1 MENKKVLGKI
11 IPAVLVLVLALLLV
25 ITISSCT
32 KSKKTP
38 TGAIVD
44 EKDYLKINLADDESY
59 SVSKLE
65 FYKKLR
71 YVGYDVFED
80 ALIEA
85 ALNEYVVK
93 IKADVEANGSNPSNA
108 TYYKRFKYI
117 IDAEVYGTSDEDS
130 IDDLE
135 DDDKEVKEKTYLNK
149 LKQFGY
155 EVDYANGIYQK
166 ASLEYQTIKLA
177 KREYA
182 RDQLLKDIEDEDSE
196 NKITD
201 KKIDDFFTNKISKR
215 GDFSA
220 LLILFSSQTEI
231 NETLMQLN
239 LKFIGNKLYRVPAAN
254 ATYADPA
261 NWTFSEYK
269 EYYDDFDNTKEGIA
283 ALDDNEVLFELC
295 RVYNYVYS
303 YRTKLTFE
311 INGKN
316 YLDETDYPYNPIEN
330 VKIYST
336 DDYEVIKNFK
346 LDDMVTLLVSQ
357 DLGDIATSPRLNY
370 DYKTIYDIDST
381 LQSALYS
388 NYLYNS
394 DENPRYNTPSST
406 FARGNYLTFKLVDA
420 YEVSYKSV
428 KALAELEDAVNNGGT
443 ELAIKGYLET
453 VKEEYKDV
461 LKALGYFNDDAKVK
475 TWALEYAANV
485 EAFGIKSAKEILAST
500 TDKEDTESIWAKVFE
515 EMLTDEYISEKINDY
530 LDDECKITIYDQL
543 FEVQFAQ
550 KNDFYKAGNK
560 QSKENVLKVKV
571 NDKEYTITAEEL
583 FNRLEQKYGANEAL
597 TALTNQILKEK
608 YYDQITDAKKK
619 KYEEEYENILTYF
632 AQGNSTQYGYSPSI
646 GQNAFINLYFRA
658 DNKDDAIFNMWVS
671 TELQDILIY
680 KNPNDI
686 TSTML
691 SSLQSLTQTAY
702 DEFVHIE
709 LNMIH
714 IYTDDDE
721 DGVADDWSIVDDTDA
736 RKQEVM
742 ELASELINIINERA
756 MADFSN
762 SNRDSA
768 YNSILANY
776 QSASRISNLGN
787 YGDGQPLPTFTTDA
801 EKQSYYYA
809 KFKAKGLF
817 LSQEASKSFEDGKS
831 LADLE
836 NDIIENQI
844 INMYNYMIENHSED
858 LTVDQ
863 IVARTMTVTDT
874 GVNID
879 KVTKDNIFYYD
890 EGFTTFYII
899 NTTKAPS
906 FKFEESDNSD
916 TSTGSKVYP
925 YSIDEDDPFPTVED
939 EDGNKKPK
947 DMTDDPN
954 SLYNSNDTLSYNQ
967 TLIYVREYK
976 DGVESLSLD
985 VINAFKAYFDDQVI
999 KKYNSAI
1006 FRYYIFNELLK
1017 SYAAE
1022 GKVTI
1027 DSELQ
1032 TKINSLVDAMHESL
1046 FGFKTSD
1053 ISTAWYNTFK

>member
-1 MENKKVLGKI
+1 MENKKVLSKI

-25 ITISSCT
+25 ITISSCS

-44 EKDYLKINLADDESY
+44 KDDYLKINLADDKSY

-80 ALIEA
+80 ALFEA
-85 ALNEYVVK
+85 ALNDYVVK
-93 IKADVEANGSNPSNA
+93 IKEDIEANSSNLSNSK
-108 TYYKRFKYI
+108 YYKRFKYV
-117 IDAEVYGTSDEDS
+117 IDAEVYGKTDEDE
-130 IDDLE
+130 IEDLE
-135 DDDKEVKEKTYLNK
+135 DKEKDQKEKTYLNK

-155 EVDYANGIYQK
+155 DINYEKGIYQQ
-166 ASLEYQTIKLA
+166 ASFEYQTIKLA

-182 RDQLLKDIEDEDSE
+182 RDMLLKDIEDEDSE

-201 KKIDDFFTNKISKR
+201 KSIEEYFTNKIHNK

-220 LLILFSSQTEI
+220 LVTLFSSQTEI

-254 ATYADPA
+254 ATYKEAE
-261 NWTFSEYK
+261 WTFAEYK
-269 EYYDDFDNTKEGIA
+269 DYYDDFDNTKEGVS

-316 YLDETDYPYNPIEN
+316 YLDETLYPFNPIEKTN
-330 VKIYST
+330 IYSN
-336 DDYEVIKNFK
+336 DDYETIKNCS
-346 LDDMVTLLVSQ
+346 LDDMVALITSQ
-357 DLGDIATSPRLNY
+357 DLGDIATSPRVNY
-370 DYKTIYDIDST
+370 DYKTVYDIDST
-381 LQSALYS
+381 LQQALYN

-394 DENPRYNTPSST
+394 DEKPRYNTPSST
-406 FARGNYLTFKLVDA
+406 FARGNYLAFKLVDA
-420 YEVSYKSV
+420 YEVTYKSV
-428 KALAELEDAVNNGGT
+428 KALAELQDAVSKGDS
-443 ELAIKGYLET
+443 ELVIKGYLET
-453 VKEEYKDV
+453 VKEEYKD
-461 LKALGYFNDDAKVK
+461 LLRGLGIINDDAKVK
-475 TWALEYAANV
+475 TWALDYATNV
-485 EAFGIKSAKEILAST
+485 EAFGIKGAKEILAST
-500 TDKEDTESIWAKVFE
+500 SDKENADSIWSKVFE
-515 EMLTDEYISEKINDY
+515 DLLTDEYINEKINDY

-550 KNDFYKAGNK
+550 KNSFYKAGSK

-571 NDKEYTITAEEL
+571 NDKEYVITAAQL
-583 FNRLEQKYGANEAL
+583 FERLEKKYGATEAISSL
-597 TALTNQILKEK
+597 SNQILKEK
-608 YYDQITDAKKK
+608 YYSQITDLKKK
-619 KYEEEYENILTYF
+619 KYEEEYESILTYF

-646 GQNAFINLYFRA
+646 GQTAFINLYFRA

-671 TELQDILIY
+671 SELQDILIY

-691 SSLQSLTQTAY
+691 SKLQTLTTTTYNEYAN
-702 DEFVHIE
+702 IE

-721 DGVADDWSIVDDTDA
+721 DGEADDWTLVDDSDA

-742 ELASELINIINERA
+742 ELAAELINIINERA
-756 MADFSN
+756 MNDYSN

-776 QSASRISNLGN
+776 QSASRISHLGN
-787 YGDGQPLPTFTTDA
+787 YGDGELPTFTTDA

-817 LSQEASKSFEDGKS
+817 LSQEASKSFEDGK
-831 LADLE
+831 AVNELE
-836 NDIIENQI
+836 NDVIENQI
-844 INMYNYMIENHSED
+844 INIYNYMIENHSED

-863 IVARTMTVTDT
+863 IIARTLEAGDA

-899 NTTKAPS
+899 NTKKAPT
-906 FKFEESDNSD
+906 FKFEVTDNAD

-925 YSIDEDDPFPTVED
+925 YSINEDDPFPTD
-939 EDGNKKPK
+939 DDKKPI
-947 DMTDDPN
+947 DNTGQED
-954 SLYNSNDTLSYNQ
+954 SLYNTSDTLSYNQ
-967 TLIYVREYK
+967 TLIYVKEFK

-985 VINAFKAYFDDQVI
+985 VINAFKAYFDDQI
-999 KKYNSAI
+999 MKKYASAT
-1006 FRYYIFNELLK
+1006 FRYYIFNELIK
-1017 SYAAE
+1017 AYAAE
-1022 GKVTI
+1022 GKITV
-1027 DSELQ
+1027 DSDIQ
-1032 TKINSLVDAMHESL
+1032 AKMDNLVNAMHESL
-1046 FGFKTSD
+1046 FEFKTSD
-1053 ISTAWYNTFK
+1053 ISNAWYDTFK

>member
-38 TGAIVD
+38 TNGIVD

-85 ALNEYVVK
+85 ALNDYVVK

-117 IDAEVYGTSDEDS
+117 IDAEVYGKTDEEE

-155 EVDYANGIYQK
+155 VVDYANGIYQK

-177 KREYA
+177 KREFA
-182 RDQLLKDIEDEDSE
+182 REKLLEEMEDEDSE

-201 KKIDDFFTNKISKR
+201 KKIDDFFTNKIINR
-215 GDFSA
+215 GKFSA

-239 LKFIGNKLYRVPAAN
+239 LKFVGNKLYRVPASEAKYDS
-254 ATYADPA
+254 AE
-261 NWTFSEYK
+261 WTFAEYK
-269 EYYDDFDNTKEGIA
+269 EFYDDFDSTKEGRP

-303 YRTKLTFE
+303 YRTKLTF
-311 INGKN
+311 IIDGKN
-316 YLDETDYPYNPIEN
+316 YLDETDYPFNPIEKDK
-330 VKIYST
+330 VYT
-336 DDYEVIKNFK
+336 EDDKEAIKNCK
-346 LDDMVTLLVSQ
+346 LEDMVELLLSQ
-357 DLGDIATSPRLNY
+357 DLGDIATSPRLTY
-370 DYKTIYDIDST
+370 DYDTVYDIDST
-381 LQSALYS
+381 LQTALYT

-394 DENPRYNTPSST
+394 DEKPRYNTPSST
-406 FARGNYLTFKLVDA
+406 FARGNYLTFKLSDA
-420 YEVSYKSV
+420 FKTTYKSV
-428 KALAELEDAVNNGGT
+428 KALSELKNAVDNNES
-443 ELAIKGYLET
+443 ELTIKGYLET
-453 VKEEYKDV
+453 VKEEYKDL
-461 LKALGYFNDDAKVK
+461 LKGLEIYNDDAKVK
-475 TWALEYAANV
+475 AWAIDYATKV
-485 EAFGIKSAKEILAST
+485 EAFGIKGAKEIIAST
-500 TDKEDTESIWAKVFE
+500 TDKENPESIWSKVFE
-515 EMLTDEYISEKINDY
+515 DMLTDEYISEKISDY

-543 FEVQFAQ
+543 FEVQFAS
-550 KNDFYKAGNK
+550 KHDFYKAGSK

-571 NDKEYTITAEEL
+571 NDKEYTITAEDL
-583 FNRLEQKYGANEAL
+583 FSRLEMKYGANEAI
-597 TALTNQILKEK
+597 TALSNQILKEK

-646 GQNAFINLYFRA
+646 GQNAFINLYFKA

-671 TELQDILIY
+671 AELQDILIY

-691 SSLQSLTQTAY
+691 SKLQTLTETTY
-702 DEFVHIE
+702 SEFVHIE

-714 IYTDDDE
+714 VYTDDDE
-721 DGVADDWSIVDDTDA
+721 DGEADDWSLVDDSDA
-736 RKQEVM
+736 RKQQVM
-742 ELASELINIINERA
+742 ALASELINVINERV
-756 MADFSN
+756 MADYSN
-762 SNRDSA
+762 TNRDSA
-768 YNSILANY
+768 YNSIIANY
-776 QSASRISNLGN
+776 QSASRISNIGN
-787 YGDGQPLPTFTTDA
+787 YGDGQDLPEFKTDA

-809 KFKAKGLF
+809 KFKANGLF
-817 LSQEASKSFEDGKS
+817 LSQEASKTFEDGKS
-831 LADLE
+831 LNELD
-836 NDIIENQI
+836 DPTIENQI
-844 INMYNYMIENHSED
+844 INMYNYMIENFSAD

-863 IVARTMTVTDT
+863 IIARTVNAKDA

-879 KVTKDNIFYYD
+879 KSTTTDLFYYK

-925 YSIDEDDPFPTVED
+925 YSIDEENPFPTEED
-939 EDGNKKPK
+939 SEGNVKPK

-954 SLYNSNDTLSYNQ
+954 TLYNSNDTLTYNQ
-967 TLIYVREYK
+967 TLVYVREYK

-985 VINAFKAYFDDQVI
+985 VINAFKAYFDDQI
-999 KKYNSAI
+999 MKKYNSAL
-1006 FRYYIFNELLK
+1006 FRYYIYNELIK

-1022 GKVTI
+1022 GKITI
-1027 DSELQ
+1027 NADLQ
-1032 TKINSLVDAMHESL
+1032 TKMDSLVQSMHESL

-1053 ISTAWYNTFK
+1053 VSNAWYDTFK